1 MKESQSETTSSAE
14 EEMNKL
20 REERDKY
27 LNGLKETEK
36 EKQKLL
42 EELNDLLKGSQKS
55 SQDKILLSDLQS
67 KLLAAQG
74 FLLFFESL

>member
-1 MKESQSETTSSAE
+1 M
-14 EEMNKL
+14 
-20 REERDKY
+20 
-27 LNGLKETEK
+27 NGLKETEK

-67 KLLAAQG
+67 KLLTAQG
-74 FLLFFESL
+74 FTF